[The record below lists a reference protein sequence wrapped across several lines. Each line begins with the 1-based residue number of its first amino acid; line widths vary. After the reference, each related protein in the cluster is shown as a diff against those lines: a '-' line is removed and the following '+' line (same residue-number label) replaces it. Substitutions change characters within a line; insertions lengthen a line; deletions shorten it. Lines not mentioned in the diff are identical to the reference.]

1 MSSSLEW
8 MINMIQQLQVSYINH
23 RGVKLATFAGLI
35 LCGVLLYWL
44 SGGFP
49 PWAWRFLAQTIPQ
62 IGQLWSLHGAA
73 ILSPLAGLILLSLSL
88 LIMWGSLTV
97 AAVKVG
103 THWWQDV
110 QGQRSLEKEWQEAE
124 QMADDY
130 ISNMRTRPQL
140 ESLSQPALARRA
152 PARVSHATPY
162 REASDAYYPQED
174 ARRPMQAAVPS
185 YPRVLTPVPRV
196 RQVRY
201 PSTLAARREQL
212 RLVPSP
218 PRPEP
223 SEEDDMTPLDLPIDE
238 HPTLPPKPEQDIENT
253 KLAQSEPANT
263 DLESTDLENPDLETT
278 QVIGMTTS
286 TRQVTETEDMD
297 TQLLPSPESLQ
308 FRFAVGVSLDPG
320 IVRRYA
326 PNEDTLLTMQ
336 GTRTTDNGPEPV
348 GLFIIA
354 DGMGGHAHGQE
365 ASRIAIRV
373 LSDTVTPVLMRGTEH
388 DVNFLEVL
396 RDGAHRANLAIYQRN
411 REQEETMGTT
421 LTAALVVANT
431 AYIVNVGDSRTYH
444 YRKGEGLVPVT
455 RDHSVVARLVEHGA
469 ITSDEVYTHPQ
480 RNQIYRCL
488 GERASVDV
496 DSFTISLYTGD
507 VLLLCSDGLWE
518 MVRDSDMQDIIA
530 ASLPHPTNIS
540 KRLTQAALDHGG
552 VDNISLIVVHI
563 TRPVSSFL
571 L

>member
-1 MSSSLEW
+1 
-8 MINMIQQLQVSYINH
+8 MIQQLQASYINH

-35 LCGVLLYWL
+35 LCGTLLYWL

-49 PWAWRFLAQTIPQ
+49 PWAWRFLARTIPQ

-73 ILSPLAGLILLSLSL
+73 ILSPLVGLILLSLSL
-88 LIMWGSLTV
+88 LLMWGSLTV

-124 QMADDY
+124 QMADEYIHDY
-130 ISNMRTRPQL
+130 IHNRRTRPQL
-140 ESLSQPALARRA
+140 EALSQPAPARRTQ
-152 PARVSHATPY
+152 ARVSRPALY
-162 REASDAYYPQED
+162 RAVSAAYYPQED
-174 ARRPMQAAVPS
+174 VRYHQERNQEDAHQPMQAAVPS
-185 YPRVLTPVPRV
+185 YPRAMMPVPRV

-201 PSTLAARREQL
+201 PSTLATRREQL
-212 RLVPSP
+212 HIVPPPSRL
-218 PRPEP
+218 EP
-223 SEEDDMTPLDLPIDE
+223 EEDDVTQLDLPIDE
-238 HPTLPPKPEQDIENT
+238 HPTLPPKPEQDIV
-253 KLAQSEPANT
+253 NT
-263 DLESTDLENPDLETT
+263 DLESIDLADAELENPDLETT
-278 QVIGMTTS
+278 QVLGMTTGNQQA
-286 TRQVTETEDMD
+286 REAEDVD
-297 TQLLPSPESLQ
+297 TQILPSPESLQ

-336 GTRTTDNGPEPV
+336 GTRTTDSGPEPV

-373 LSDTVTPVLMRGTEH
+373 LSDTVTPVLMRGAEY
-388 DVNFLEVL
+388 DINFLELL
-396 RDGAHRANLAIYQRN
+396 RDGTHRANLAIYQRN
-411 REQEETMGTT
+411 REQEEMMGTT

-444 YRKGEGLVPVT
+444 YRKGMGLVPIT
-455 RDHSVVARLVEHGA
+455 RDHSMVARLVERGA

-496 DSFTISLYTGD
+496 DSFTVSLYTGD

-518 MVRDSDMQDIIA
+518 MVRDSDMQNIIE

-552 VDNISLIVVHI
+552 TDNISLIVVYV

>member
-1 MSSSLEW
+1 
-8 MINMIQQLQVSYINH
+8 MIQQLQASYINH
-23 RGVKLATFAGLI
+23 RGVKLAAFAGLI

-62 IGQLWSLHGAA
+62 IGQLWSMHGAA

-130 ISNMRTRPQL
+130 ISNIRARSQL
-140 ESLSQPALARRA
+140 ESLSQPASARRA
-152 PARVSHATPY
+152 PARVSRTTPY

-174 ARRPMQAAVPS
+174 ARYDQEDARRPMQAAVPS
-185 YPRVLTPVPRV
+185 YPRALTPMPRV

-223 SEEDDMTPLDLPIDE
+223 PEEDDVTQLDLPIDE
-238 HPTLPPKPEQDIENT
+238 HPTLPPPKPEQDIENT
-253 KLAQSEPANT
+253 KLVHTE
-263 DLESTDLENPDLETT
+263 LENQDLENPDLATT
-278 QVIGMTTS
+278 QVIGITNGR
-286 TRQVTETEDMD
+286 RQASETEDMD

-373 LSDTVTPVLMRGTEH
+373 LSDTVTPILMRGAEY

-396 RDGAHRANLAIYQRN
+396 RDAAHRANLAIYQRT
-411 REQEETMGTT
+411 REHKEMMGTT
-421 LTAALVVANT
+421 LTAALVVAST

-444 YRKGEGLVPVT
+444 YRKGEGLVPIT
-455 RDHSVVARLVEHGA
+455 RDHSMVARLVERGA

-518 MVRDSDMQDIIA
+518 MVRDSDMQNIIA

-563 TRPVSSFL
+563 TRPVSTFL